1 MNLETQIIDILTD
14 SLKKEK
20 KAADEIK
27 SAENWKELGF
37 DSLETVEL
45 IMKIEDAFEI
55 EIDDLEAEGIKN
67 YNLLLEFLKG
77 KIK

>member
-20 KAADEIK
+20 KSADEIK